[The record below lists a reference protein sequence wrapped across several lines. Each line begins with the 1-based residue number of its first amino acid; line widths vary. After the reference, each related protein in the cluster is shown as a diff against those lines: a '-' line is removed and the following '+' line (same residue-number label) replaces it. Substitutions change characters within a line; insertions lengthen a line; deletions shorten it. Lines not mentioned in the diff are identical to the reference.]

1 MREIVLD
8 TETTGLSPEEGHR
21 IVEIG
26 AVELLNRLP
35 TGTTYHKYF
44 NPQRDMPKEAEAV
57 HGLSIE
63 FLKDKP
69 LFKECAAEILQ
80 FIGDSPVVIHNA
92 SFDMKFITAEYAAL
106 KLGQVIPWERVVD
119 TLLLARSKFPS
130 GPNSLDA
137 LCRRFGIDNSGRI
150 KHGAL
155 LDAELL
161 AEVYLE
167 LTGGR
172 QTNLGLQSSSA
183 RKVKFAAAQGRARQ
197 RPIPLPTRLSEAE
210 QDLHKNLIASLGEES
225 LWMKIES
232 EA

>member
-21 IVEIG
+21 IVEFG
-26 AVELLNRLP
+26 AVELFNRLP

-57 HGLSIE
+57 HGLTSD

-69 LFKECAAEILQ
+69 LFKEFAAEILQ

-92 SFDMKFITAEYAAL
+92 SFDMKFITAEYASL
-106 KLGQVIPWERVVD
+106 KLGSVIPWDRVVD
-119 TLLLARSKFPS
+119 TLMLARSRFPA

-137 LCRRFGIDNSGRI
+137 LCRRFGIDNSGRS

-172 QTNLGLQSSSA
+172 QTNLGLQSTAA
-183 RKVKFAAAQGRARQ
+183 RKVKLAATRSLARQ
-197 RPIPLPTRLSEAE
+197 RPTPLPSRLSATEC
-210 QDLHKNLIASLGEES
+210 DLHSAMVAELGEES
-225 LWMKIES
+225 LWIKIGP
-232 EA
+232 